1 MSSDDKDKKIKVL
14 EKEVAVLNCYFCG
27 KELPQGTN
35 YCSSCD
41 HETIT
46 DDPFKKKPTKKRPYL
61 WYILPLLLGIVGG
74 VIAYFILK
82 NEPKERK
89 YCLIIGGVVNVI
101 GFIVNWIIMENIFS
115 FPI

>member
-1 MSSDDKDKKIKVL
+1 MP
-14 EKEVAVLNCYFCG
+14 NCYFCA

-46 DDPFKKKPTKKRPYL
+46 EDPFRKPTKKRPYL
-61 WYILPLLLGIVGG
+61 WYLLPLFLGIIGG

-89 YCLIIGGVVNVI
+89 ICLLIGGIHTVI
-101 GFIVNWIIMENIFS
+101 VIIVNWMIMENIFS